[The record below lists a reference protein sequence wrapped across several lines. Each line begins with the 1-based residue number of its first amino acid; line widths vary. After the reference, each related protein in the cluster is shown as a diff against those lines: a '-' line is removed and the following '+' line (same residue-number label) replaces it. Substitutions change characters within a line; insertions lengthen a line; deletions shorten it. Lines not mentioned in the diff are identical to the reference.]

1 MIRTRFGM
9 AFSAVLV
16 WSCVASA
23 ARGATPVSAI
33 SASPSQGIAPLA
45 VFFDGSQSSADVTGY
60 AWDFGDGTVSNAK
73 SPQHTFVVAGTYT
86 VTLTVTNGT
95 GTTAKSTLQIVVTGS
110 GQGPVTSNMNFR
122 WAPTSGKITL
132 TGTGHDKLV
141 LVSTFNTVD
150 LPDRLRGLAASL
162 TINNSFTVSGVI
174 GDQGGFVNPD
184 SSRLKYEI
192 QLIPKNQVL
201 NIFIGTADLSL
212 ALTGKQGG
220 TLPNGKY
227 PVTFLLTIGS
237 QSYAVTEI
245 FQFSGNTG
253 TYNLKKNLALISQGF
268 FAVQTA
274 SALQNLTG
282 DGHFYEFN
290 AYLTQAN
297 STLLVKPTSG
307 TWIFTFNDATPLV
320 IPFDRIKQNGTNI
333 SYSQLDRDRGGIR
346 SISIDTIARKLTIK
360 TWDLPASP
368 AKGGTG
374 LPLIGSQFIGFDFT
388 LRMDLDQPTGITF
401 QAVTATR
408 LTRRTVDDA
417 FWETGRR
424 NKVQ

>member
-1 MIRTRFGM
+1 MIRTRLGIAFG
-9 AFSAVLV
+9 ALVLL
-16 WSCVASA
+16 SCVSTVAL
-23 ARGATPVSAI
+23 GATPVSAI
-33 SASPSQGIAPLA
+33 SASPAQGIAPLA
-45 VFFDGSQSSADVTGY
+45 VFFDGSQSSADVSTY

-73 SPQHTFVVAGTYT
+73 NPQHTFVVAGTYT
-86 VTLTVTNGT
+86 VKLTVTNGA
-95 GTTAKSTLQIVVTGS
+95 GATAVSTLQIVVTGS

-122 WAPTSGKITL
+122 WAPTSGKISL
-132 TGTGHDKLV
+132 NGHGRDKVV

-150 LPDRLRGLAASL
+150 LPDKLRGLAASV

-174 GDQGGFVNPD
+174 GDQGGFENPP
-184 SSRLKYEI
+184 SSKLKYSV

-220 TLPNGKY
+220 TLANGKY

-245 FQFSGNTG
+245 FQFTGNTG
-253 TYNLKKNLALISQGF
+253 TYNLKKNLALINEGF
-268 FAVQTA
+268 FVIQTA

-282 DGHFYEFN
+282 DGHFYEFD
-290 AYLTQAN
+290 AFLSQAN
-297 STLLVKPTSG
+297 STLLIKPTSG
-307 TWIFTFNDATPLV
+307 TWIFTFNDATPEV

-333 SYSQLDRDRGGIR
+333 SYAQLDRDRGGIR
-346 SISIDTIARKLTIK
+346 SITIDTIARKMVIK
-360 TWDLPASP
+360 TWDIAASP

-374 LPLIGSQFIGFDFT
+374 LPLIGSQFVGFDYT

-401 QAVTATR
+401 HAVTATR
-408 LTRRTVDDA
+408 LTRRSIDDA
-417 FWETGRR
+417 FWQTGRR
-424 NKVQ
+424 NKAQ